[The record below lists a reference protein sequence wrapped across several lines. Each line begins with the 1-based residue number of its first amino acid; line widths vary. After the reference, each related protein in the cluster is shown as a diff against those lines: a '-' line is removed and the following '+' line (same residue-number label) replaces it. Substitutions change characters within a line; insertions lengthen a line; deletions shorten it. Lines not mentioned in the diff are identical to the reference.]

1 MGVAFIRG
9 AQRHTLA
16 SAKHFAVNSIEDTR
30 LVVDVSVDERSLR
43 EMYLPHFRMAV
54 EQGHVASVMAAY
66 NMVNGH
72 FNTENFHLL
81 RDVLKGQWRFQG
93 FVESDWFVATHSTA
107 MSAMAGLDIEMPV
120 PVYYGEPLE
129 SAIEE
134 GGAVQTWAID
144 DAVRRVLRAKF
155 CFRLD
160 TDPPAPDPTRI
171 ETPAHLDLAL
181 DAAREGMVL
190 LRNSRSALPLDR
202 SRITSLAVVGSLA
215 NIANLGDQGSSV
227 VAPSFAMA
235 PLDGIR
241 ALAGAIDVKY
251 VPGPPLSAEDQEAVA
266 TADAAVVVAGLAP
279 EDEGEGGGGT
289 TGDRLTLELATDQEE
304 LITAI
309 AALNPRTIVVL
320 EAGSAVTMPW
330 VDDVPAILLA
340 WYPGQMGGQ
349 AIAEVL
355 FGEVGPSGRLPLTVP
370 RAEEDLPKFDNL
382 HATVRYGYFHGYRWL
397 DRRRVAPLFPFG
409 FGLSYTTFR
418 YANLVLSRPSIGPY
432 GRLRVTVDVTNT
444 GDVAA
449 DEVVQLYV
457 ATGPSQVVRAVR
469 DLRDFTRVHLEPG
482 QTRTVPL
489 ELAARDLAYWDVNA
503 NAWRVEPTS
512 YRVQVG
518 SSSRALPLAAT
529 FIVTAR

>member
-1 MGVAFIRG
+1 
-9 AQRHTLA
+9 
-16 SAKHFAVNSIEDTR
+16 
-30 LVVDVSVDERSLR
+30 
-43 EMYLPHFRMAV
+43 
-54 EQGHVASVMAAY
+54 
-66 NMVNGH
+66 
-72 FNTENFHLL
+72 
-81 RDVLKGQWRFQG
+81 
-93 FVESDWFVATHSTA
+93 
-107 MSAMAGLDIEMPV
+107 
-120 PVYYGEPLE
+120 
-129 SAIEE
+129 
-134 GGAVQTWAID
+134 

-227 VAPSFAMA
+227 VAPSFAMT

-289 TGDRLTLELATDQEE
+289 TGDRLTLGLATDQEE

-418 YANLVLSRPSIGPY
+418 YANLVLSRPSIGPS

-469 DLRDFTRVHLEPG
+469 DL
-482 QTRTVPL
+482 
-489 ELAARDLAYWDVNA
+489 
-503 NAWRVEPTS
+503 
-512 YRVQVG
+512 
-518 SSSRALPLAAT
+518 
-529 FIVTAR
+529 